1 MWEND
6 SLRGTVPVG
15 TTMAAGLQ
23 EINPFLLE
31 WYYKHKSEN
40 DELVAGPSGYQFIYG
55 RDYQKEGYESWLE
68 KNRRWLASAGFHTA
82 CFWHATFGSH
92 CFDRFIETAGLQ
104 GIFDGDDKTG
114 IAYKNG
120 VIIMNQGEHIRKEG
134 ELYNALMKV
143 KAKED
148 EPVFVNVYPIAA
160 EYGRDGGIAKLKREI
175 DRLEKE
181 RPGVYEYLLPK
192 DLAASAA
199 RYFDK
204 KKR

>member
-68 KNRRWLASAGFHTA
+68 KNRRWLASAGFPYSLFLA
-82 CFWHATFGSH
+82 C
-92 CFDRFIETAGLQ
+92 
-104 GIFDGDDKTG
+104 
-114 IAYKNG
+114 
-120 VIIMNQGEHIRKEG
+120 HIRKS
-134 ELYNALMKV
+134 LFRSFYR
-143 KAKED
+143 D
-148 EPVFVNVYPIAA
+148 CRIA
-160 EYGRDGGIAKLKREI
+160 RDIRW
-175 DRLEKE
+175 
-181 RPGVYEYLLPK
+181 
-192 DLAASAA
+192 
-199 RYFDK
+199 
-204 KKR
+204 

>member
-68 KNRRWLASAGFHTA
+68 KNRRWLASAVFIQLV
-82 CFWHATFGSH
+82 FGMPHS
-92 CFDRFIETAGLQ
+92 E
-104 GIFDGDDKTG
+104 
-114 IAYKNG
+114 
-120 VIIMNQGEHIRKEG
+120 VIVSIVLSRLPDCKGYSMVTIKPASHIRMG
-134 ELYNALMKV
+134 
-143 KAKED
+143 
-148 EPVFVNVYPIAA
+148 
-160 EYGRDGGIAKLKREI
+160 
-175 DRLEKE
+175 
-181 RPGVYEYLLPK
+181 
-192 DLAASAA
+192 
-199 RYFDK
+199 
-204 KKR
+204 